1 MRIRAELIVKH
12 NDCDTGNTKW
22 GTGNFNSFG
31 QWGTGNLIL
40 LAGGVRV
47 IIHVWGTGISNS
59 FGDWG
64 TGNRVMI

>member
-12 NDCDTGNTKW
+12 NDWGTGNTKW

-47 IIHVWGTGISNS
+47 IHVWGTGNSNS

-64 TGNRVMI
+64 TRAGNTI